1 MATINVGGRPVELPD
16 DLDPT
21 KPAPQGAQQLRTPG
35 ATPGA
40 PTPSAAPKPE
50 LRNPSFRAAT
60 SPEAAEWMRSEA
72 ARDATRAQTAANKT
86 PVGTQLRQGA
96 AKYMADYRAQRASK
110 PLGPIARSLPWV
122 GAAASGGMAANSAA
136 SGDYSG
142 AAVNATDAAASAAL
156 LSPAAPA
163 AGLYLAGRAGWDVG
177 SAINEHLIEPN
188 RGLSDAIGGTINQVL
203 RRFGGGVDDSAYLQQ
218 RAEERLAAENG
229 GTPKAT
235 TPRATSVPATPA
247 SAPAPAVAVAPS
259 SAAPAMAATVQ
270 EPLPDG
276 VSQIAPGIYRQ
287 GNSYSGSV
295 SGLREL
301 GGAAPIS
308 VQNAQAAENL
318 AAMQGLRGRSQLRA
332 AAAPTVRPSEFRTP
346 MAVHS
351 GNNFNVRQRLRSLEM
366 AANGSFRTGR
376 ERRQAQAAYQQ
387 ALLSDLAAMMGQ
399 PELALKSNSTNA
411 TLRNAQTQANAAMYG
426 DDARLA
432 GTIYSADAQERG
444 MRANAR
450 ASLAKAQADMAARQN
465 DRDIKNADRTRAWAA
480 VYDNDGNLDEAAT
493 NRAVSAIDHV
503 IPGYSTMDEQ
513 ARKQHTPLA
522 EALLGIYRRTHQGR
536 ELGLGQA
543 IFGNS
548 NPRLNAMP
556 DLKGGQ
562 LKRSGLTGALPGGA
576 GIDGYYIEMPDGRQI
591 ALGTGLTSNELK
603 LIRNHLATGAWSF

>member
-35 ATPGA
+35 ATPGTPA
-40 PTPSAAPKPE
+40 PSAAPKTD
-50 LRNPSFRAAT
+50 LRNPNFQTAT

-72 ARDATRAQTAANKT
+72 ARTQTAANKT
-86 PVGTQLRQGA
+86 PIGTQLRQGA
-96 AKYMADYRAQRASK
+96 AKYMADHRTQQASK
-110 PLGPIARSLPWV
+110 PLGPIARNLPRA
-122 GAAASGGMAANSAA
+122 GAVLGGYFAVKDAID
-136 SGDYSG
+136 GDYSG
-142 AAVNATDAAASAAL
+142 AAVNAADAAASAAL

-163 AGLYLAGRAGWDVG
+163 AGLYLAGRTGWDVG
-177 SAINEHLIEPN
+177 SAINERFIEPN

-247 SAPAPAVAVAPS
+247 SAPAVAPS
-259 SAAPAMAATVQ
+259 SAAPALAATVQ

-308 VQNAQAAENL
+308 VQNARAAENL

-332 AAAPTVRPSEFRTP
+332 AAAPTVQPSEFRTP

-366 AANGSFRTGR
+366 AANGSFRTSR

-399 PELALKSNSTNA
+399 PELALKSNNTNA
-411 TLRNAQTQANAAMYG
+411 TLRNTQTQANAAMYG